1 MYVAIRA
8 IRYGFL
14 ALVLAAVLLAAGFVL
29 FAQKIERVEVPPTET
44 AEGIVALTGGKNRIG
59 EAFELLAN
67 AQAKRLL
74 ISGVHPSTKA
84 HELQRLVPRG
94 EEFFP
99 CCVDLGRAAL
109 DTHGNAVETA
119 GWVARNKFTSLI
131 VVTSTYHMP
140 RTLIEY
146 SRAMPDVKLIP
157 FGVVS
162 PNINVESWWSHAA
175 SRKLLFT
182 EYVKYLNALT
192 RCSFGRLVEG
202 SDKPQTG
209 N

>member
-14 ALVLAAVLLAAGFVL
+14 ALVLAVVLLAGGFLL
-29 FAQKIERVEVPPTET
+29 FTQAIERDEVPPAEA
-44 AEGIVALTGGKNRIG
+44 AEGVVALTGGKNRIG
-59 EAFELLAN
+59 EAFELLTK

-74 ISGVHPSTKA
+74 ITGVHPSTKA
-84 HELQRLVPRG
+84 QELQRLVPRG

-99 CCVDLGRAAL
+99 CCVDLGRAAI

-119 GWVARNKFTSLI
+119 EWVAKNGFGSLI

-140 RTLIEY
+140 RALIEFA
-146 SRAMPDVKLIP
+146 RAMPAVKLVP

-162 PNINVESWWSHAA
+162 PNIQVENWWSHGAT
-175 SRKLLFT
+175 RKLLLI

-192 RCSFGRLVEG
+192 YGFLGWLFDGPETA
-202 SDKPQTG
+202 QQA

>member
-8 IRYGFL
+8 IRYGFI
-14 ALVLAAVLLAAGFVL
+14 ALVLAVVLLAVGLLL
-29 FAQKIERVEVPPTET
+29 FTQTIKHVEVPPTEA
-44 AEGIVALTGGKNRIG
+44 AEGVVALTGGKNRIG

-74 ISGVHPSTKA
+74 ITGVHPSTRA
-84 HELQRLVPRG
+84 SELQRLVPRG

-119 GWVARNKFTSLI
+119 DWVTRNEFKSLI

-140 RTLIEY
+140 RTLIEF

-162 PNINVESWWSHAA
+162 PNIRIENWWSHAA

-192 RCSFGRLVEG
+192 RCSLSGLIGG
-202 SDKPQTG
+202 SEKPQMA